1 MKKRFL
7 NEELPDFAKG
17 DIFLFFG
24 EDWVDKRLD
33 YAEIRMVAE
42 YQRIPD
48 VRLWCGKLVIDD
60 DNINETIGG
69 VEWWAY
75 LDEREDKND
84 RK

>member
-7 NEELPDFAKG
+7 NEELPDFTKG

-24 EDWVDKRLD
+24 EDWVDKRID
-33 YAEIRMVAE
+33 YAEIRMVSE

-48 VRLWCGKLVIDD
+48 VSLWCGKLVIED
-60 DNINETIGG
+60 DNISETIGG
-69 VEWWAY
+69 IEWWAY